1 MMMMMMLMRM
11 KQSLN
16 PLTTPFTA
24 AECHRGRNNLAGDDD
39 DDYDDDDD
47 DYDDDENENETE
59 PESSHHSMH
68 SRQVSPRPEQPRR

>member
-1 MMMMMMLMRM
+1 MMMMMMMMMMRM

-24 AECHRGRNNLAGDDD
+24 AKCHRGRNNLAGDDD
-39 DDYDDDDD
+39 D
-47 DYDDDENENETE
+47 DDDENENETE

>member
-1 MMMMMMLMRM
+1 MMMMMMMRIRM

-39 DDYDDDDD
+39 DDYDDD
-47 DYDDDENENETE
+47 ENENETE
-59 PESSHHSMH
+59 PESSHHSIH
-68 SRQVSPRPEQPRR
+68 SRRVSPRPEQPRR

>member
-1 MMMMMMLMRM
+1 MMMMTMMMMRMRM

-39 DDYDDDDD
+39 DDDDDDD
-47 DYDDDENENETE
+47 DENETE
-59 PESSHHSMH
+59 PESSHHSIH